1 MLTDERALY
10 GPGQAIF
17 LFYPS
22 ILKEIWDLGWFW
34 ILLFA
39 PRSPKGDEI
48 FLNSVNLSHSHVLT
62 IKCLDQ
68 ASFLTLQEINVID
81 W

>member
-1 MLTDERALY
+1 MKGLYMALDKQSFSFT
-10 GPGQAIF
+10 P
-17 LFYPS
+17 LS
-22 ILKEIWDLGWFW
+22 LKEIWDLGWFW

-68 ASFLTLQEINVID
+68 ASFLTLLRPNSID